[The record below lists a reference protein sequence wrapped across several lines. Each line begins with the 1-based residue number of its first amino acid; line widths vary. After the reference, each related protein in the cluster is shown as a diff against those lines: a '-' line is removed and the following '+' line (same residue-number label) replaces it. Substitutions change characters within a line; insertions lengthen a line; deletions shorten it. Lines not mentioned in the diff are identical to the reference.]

1 VPADVTPSV
10 PARVDVHQHI
20 WTTPLLDALA
30 TRERLPFVRLTDGIA
45 VLHCA
50 GEQAWAIE
58 VEAETAERRAELA
71 CADGLD
77 RVIVAPSSPIGLEA
91 LPRDEAEPLID
102 AHLAG
107 IDALGSRFAAWGPVA
122 LDRPDPDDV
131 DALLAHGCAGI
142 TIPAGALAGP
152 DSLDEI
158 EPLLAR
164 AEALQATLFVHPGP
178 GRNRPRR
185 DASLTEP
192 LWWAA
197 LTDYVAQM
205 QAAWLTFATL
215 GRRRHPSLR
224 ILFAIL
230 AGGAPLHTERL
241 AARGGPP
248 LDLRDPLTFYETSS
262 YGPATI
268 EAVANRVGSEKL
280 VYGSDRPV
288 IEPVRTEWD
297 AALQANAARVMT
309 GDIVDATQVAA

>member
-1 VPADVTPSV
+1 MLASR

-20 WTTPLLDALA
+20 WTAPLLDALSD
-30 TRERLPFVRLTDGIA
+30 RVRLPFVRVTDGLA

-50 GEQAWAIE
+50 GEQAWAINLQA
-58 VEAETAERRAELA
+58 EAPRRRADLLR
-71 CADGLD
+71 ADGLD
-77 RVIVAPSSPIGLEA
+77 SAIVALSSPIGIEA
-91 LPRDEAEPLID
+91 LPRDEAQLLID

-107 IDALGSRFAAWGPVA
+107 VEALGSQFGAWGPVA

-131 DALLAHGCAGI
+131 DALVARGCTGI

-152 DSLDEI
+152 DALAEI

-164 AEALQATLFVHPGP
+164 AEALQATLFIHPGP
-178 GRNRPRR
+178 APGQPRR
-185 DASLTEP
+185 RESSLTEP

-197 LTDYVAQM
+197 LTEYVDQM

-230 AGGAPLHTERL
+230 AGGAPLHAERL

-262 YGPATI
+262 YASAAIAALARIVGP
-268 EAVANRVGSEKL
+268 EQL

-288 IEPVRTEWD
+288 IEPLRTEWD
-297 AALQANAARVMT
+297 AALQATAARLIGAEAVR
-309 GDIVDATQVAA
+309 VAAVAA